1 VSRRRGATV
10 ATAAAVAGLAALLA
24 GCGARPPDLFA
35 VERTGS
41 GPNARLQMVVND
53 GGAVTCNGHE
63 HPLDAPRLLRARDV
77 ARRLG
82 DEAQLHLEL
91 PPGHGS
97 ILSYKVS
104 VEQGTVSFS
113 DTSAHL
119 PEAFTAVEVLTKD
132 IAEDVCGI
140 RR

>member
-1 VSRRRGATV
+1 MSGRRVAA
-10 ATAAAVAGLAALLA
+10 ATAAGAAAVALLA

-41 GPNARLQMVVND
+41 GPNARLEMVVND
-53 GGAVTCNGHE
+53 GGAVTCNGHA
-63 HPLDAPRLLRARDV
+63 HPLDAPRLLRAREVTRQLADQ
-77 ARRLG
+77 
-82 DEAQLHLEL
+82 AQLHLQL
-91 PPGHGS
+91 PAGHGS

-113 DTSAHL
+113 DTSADL
-119 PEAFTAVEVLTKD
+119 PAAFTAVEVLTKD

>member
-1 VSRRRGATV
+1 MV
-10 ATAAAVAGLAALLA
+10 AAALLA

-41 GPNARLQMVVND
+41 GANARLEMVVND

-63 HPLDAPRLLRARDV
+63 HPLDAPHLLRAREV
-77 ARRLG
+77 ARQLA
-82 DEAQLHLEL
+82 DQAQLHLDL
-91 PPGHGS
+91 PAGSGS
-97 ILSYKVS
+97 ILSYRVS
-104 VEQGTVSFS
+104 LEQGTVKFS

-119 PEAFTAVEVLTKD
+119 PASFTAVEVLTKD